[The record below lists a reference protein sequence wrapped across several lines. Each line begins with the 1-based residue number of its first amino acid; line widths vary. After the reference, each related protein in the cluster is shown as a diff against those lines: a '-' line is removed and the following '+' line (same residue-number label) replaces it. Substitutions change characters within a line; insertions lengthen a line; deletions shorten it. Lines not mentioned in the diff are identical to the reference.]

1 MYNDYDKIMEINHI
15 NAGYESEN
23 GYIPILKD
31 VNFSVD
37 KDLILG
43 IAGES
48 GSGKSTLAAVMYN
61 SFKYPGSIKSG
72 EVIFDGKNILKMK
85 PNELRKL
92 RGTEISFI
100 PQAAMNALNPVK
112 KIRLQFYDMMIAH
125 NIKESEFD
133 SKISSSMELVRLKEN
148 VLDNFPHELSGGMRQ
163 RVVIA
168 MSLLLN
174 PKFIILDEPTTGL
187 DVMVEHDI
195 LLDIKKIQ
203 RTLGLTIIFI
213 SHDLP
218 VLFGISDTIIMM
230 YAGEIVEAG
239 IYSDLL
245 KTPAHPYTYQLLKS
259 VPLIGSKIDRSMIM
273 KGSAIDFNHIPKGC
287 YFYPR
292 CNFAVP
298 NCSGI
303 HPELKQADR
312 TDHLYRCTRYPE
324 WARNI

>member
-1 MYNDYDKIMEINHI
+1 MYNSYDKIMEVNHI

-23 GYIPILKD
+23 GYIPVLKD
-31 VNFSVD
+31 VNLSVNRD
-37 KDLILG
+37 MILG

-48 GSGKSTLAAVMYN
+48 GSGKSTLAAVLYN
-61 SFKYPGSIKSG
+61 SFRYPGEIRSG
-72 EVIFDGKNILKMK
+72 EVIFDGKNILKIK
-85 PNELRKL
+85 PDELRKL

-125 NIKESEFD
+125 NIKETEFD
-133 SKISSSMELVRLKEN
+133 SKISASMELVRLKES
-148 VLDNFPHELSGGMRQ
+148 VLDSFPHELSGGMRQ

-168 MSLLLN
+168 MSLLLS

-218 VLFGISDTIIMM
+218 VLFGISDDIVMM
-230 YAGEIVEAG
+230 YGGEIVESG
-239 IYSDLL
+239 KYEDLL
-245 KTPAHPYTYQLLKS
+245 RNPAHPYTYQLLKS
-259 VPLIGSKIDRSMIM
+259 IPLIGTKIDSSMVM
-273 KGSAIDFNHIPKGC
+273 KGVAIDFNHIPEGC
-287 YFYPR
+287 YFHPR
-292 CNFAVP
+292 CNFAVS
-298 NCSGI
+298 NCSNV
-303 HPELKQADR
+303 HPELKQ
-312 TDHLYRCTRYPE
+312 TDVKDHFYRCNRYPE
-324 WARNI
+324 WTRNV

>member
-1 MYNDYDKIMEINHI
+1 MEINHI
-15 NAGYESEN
+15 NAGYESES
-23 GYIPILKD
+23 GYIPVLKD
-31 VNFSVD
+31 VNFSVN

-48 GSGKSTLAAVMYN
+48 GSGKSTLAAVLYN
-61 SFKYPGSIKSG
+61 SFKYPGTIKSG
-72 EVIFDGKNILKMK
+72 EVIFEGKNILKLK
-85 PNELRKL
+85 QNELRKL

-125 NIKESEFD
+125 NIDESEFD
-133 SKISSSMELVRLKEN
+133 RKISSSMELVRLNEN
-148 VLDNFPHELSGGMRQ
+148 ILNNFPHELSGGMRQ

-195 LLDIKKIQ
+195 LLDIKNIQ

-239 IYSDLL
+239 MYSDLL
-245 KTPAHPYTYQLLKS
+245 NTPAHPYTYQLLKS
-259 VPLIGSKIDRSMIM
+259 IPLIGSKIDSSMIM
-273 KGSAIDFNHIPKGC
+273 KGSAIDFNHIPNGC
-287 YFYPR
+287 YFNPR

-298 NCSGI
+298 ECSGV
-303 HPELKQADR
+303 HPELKQSDGSG
-312 TDHLYRCTRYPE
+312 HFYRCTRYPG